1 MKNYRNNVI
10 NLYSQVIQPVTYVEG
25 PEVSFNGS
33 QIQDEFFKAWECI
46 DAYYAKNKTKHI
58 SFLEIGAYK
67 GLWALA
73 LAAYCQEKNLSFE
86 YATVTYM
93 EQDPNNNPLYNV
105 QEYYRSIEA
114 SFTLVNSPAQ
124 DPKALDQL
132 PLNKYNIVFIDGD
145 HTYEMVKQDIAIYKP
160 LAVNMLLFHDI
171 RPVITNPGCG
181 VYQAIEEAGITLDEQ
196 IIVDGDWMGIG
207 IHYV

>member
-1 MKNYRNNVI
+1 MNSYRNNVI
-10 NLYSQVIQPVTYVEG
+10 NLYSRVIEPVSYVEG
-25 PEVSFNGS
+25 REVSFNGS

-46 DAYYAKNKTKHI
+46 SNFYGNKKLEHL

-73 LAAYCQEKNLSFE
+73 LAEFCRERQISFE

-105 QEYYRSIEA
+105 QEYYKSIGA
-114 SFTLVNSPAQ
+114 SFTLVNSPSQ
-124 DPKALDQL
+124 DPNALLQL
-132 PLNKYNIVFIDGD
+132 PQVSYNIVFIDGD
-145 HTYEMVKQDIAIYKP
+145 HSYDMVKQDISLYKP
-160 LAVNMLLFHDI
+160 LAADMLLFHDI
-171 RPVITNPGCG
+171 RPIFTNPSCG
-181 VYQAIEEAGITLDEQ
+181 VYQAVEDAGLTLDEQ
-196 IIVDGDWMGIG
+196 IIVDGQWMGIG